1 MTKEGTLGL
10 FPLALG
16 TAVVSAWQRA
26 AEEERNAERRGG
38 QTRRDAEGVFGIS
51 SSASLRAPLRF
62 SASLFSSLA
71 LVALPAVAI
80 AGWWYYRNIVLYGDW
95 LGWNAFIAVLGQ
107 RATPASLVQLWG
119 ERRGFMMS
127 FWGLFGGVNVPMAM
141 GVYAALNV
149 FLVLCVCLLYTSPS
163 PRDRTRSRMPSSA

>member
-1 MTKEGTLGL
+1 M
-10 FPLALG
+10 
-16 TAVVSAWQRA
+16 
-26 AEEERNAERRGG
+26 
-38 QTRRDAEGVFGIS
+38 
-51 SSASLRAPLRF
+51 
-62 SASLFSSLA
+62 
-71 LVALPAVAI
+71 AI

-149 FLVLCVCLLYTSPS
+149 FLVLCVVGFVVYLVPVSYTHLTLPTS
-163 PRDRTRSRMPSSA
+163 DLV